1 MKILK
6 FEHLYDILLKKR
18 IFKNIFH
25 LKIKL
30 DLFIYF
36 KYYNIKI
43 IEKHKKILIWYFLKI
58 NIFLK
63 KHAKEK
69 LSQSK

>member
-6 FEHLYDILLKKR
+6 FQHLYDILLTKR

-43 IEKHKKILIWYFLKI
+43 IEKHKKILIWYF
-58 NIFLK
+58 
-63 KHAKEK
+63 
-69 LSQSK
+69 